1 MTRPTRSIEDVPLTR
16 FHRLLTLRSAGGSF
30 VDGYILSIIG
40 IALMPTSAA
49 LNLSSFWEGM
59 IAASALIGI
68 FFGGFLGGS
77 LTQRLGRK
85 RVYFIGP
92 IIFVVAS
99 LAQYWVSDPLT
110 LFALRL
116 ILGIAV
122 GIEYPVATAMLVEF
136 MPKKYRGPRL
146 AWFMIIWFAGAAV
159 AYGLGELILR
169 IGGAD
174 AWRLVLASGAV
185 FGLALIWVRVG
196 SPESPRW
203 LLSKGRPKEAE
214 QIIKAVYG
222 PAFSLENLPEEPQ
235 TQSLS
240 TWSLLRAGYGK
251 RMFFVSAFW
260 TCSIIPLFGVY
271 AFAPKVM
278 SSLNLEGDLASS
290 ASFGI
295 TLLFIAGCAVAAKLI
310 NTLGRRNLLLLSLL
324 LSGVSLL
331 GLGIMHASGP
341 VGVLMLFGLYAVSI
355 GGAQVLALVYP
366 NEIFPTEIRTQAV
379 GLGTSLSRIG
389 AALGTY
395 LVPISLQGY
404 GIEFTMYSAAAITFV
419 GLAISWM
426 LAPETRSM
434 SLQQAAALG

>member
-1 MTRPTRSIEDVPLTR
+1 MTRRTRSIEDIALTR
-16 FHRLLTLRSAGGSF
+16 FHRLLTIRSAGGSF

-49 LNLSSFWEGM
+49 LALDSFWEGM

-68 FFGGFLGGS
+68 FFGGFLGGY
-77 LTQRLGRK
+77 LTQRFGRQ
-85 RVYFIGP
+85 RVYFLGP
-92 IIFVVAS
+92 ILFVVAS
-99 LAQYWVSDPLT
+99 LAQYWVPDATT
-110 LFALRL
+110 LFVLRL

-159 AYGLGELILR
+159 AYGLGELLLR
-169 IGGAD
+169 LGGPE
-174 AWRLVLASGAV
+174 AWRLVLASGAP
-185 FGLALIWVRVG
+185 FGILLILVRVG

-203 LLSKGRPKEAE
+203 LLSKGREKEAE
-214 QIIKAVYG
+214 AVIKSVYG
-222 PAFSLENLPEEPQ
+222 PEYCLASLPEEVQAEP
-235 TQSLS
+235 TT
-240 TWSLLRAGYGK
+240 TWSLLKAGYGK

-260 TCSIIPLFGVY
+260 TCSIIPLFGIY

-278 SSLNLEGDLASS
+278 SSLNLAGDTASS
-290 ASFGI
+290 ASFAI
-295 TLLFIAGCAVAAKLI
+295 TVLFIVGCALAARLI
-310 NTLGRRNLLLLSLL
+310 NPLGRRNLLLASFF
-324 LSGVSLL
+324 LSGIALL
-331 GLGIMHASGP
+331 GLGLMHSSSKVAI
-341 VGVLMLFGLYAVSI
+341 LLLFGLYAVSI

-395 LVPISLQGY
+395 YVPVALHHH
-404 GIEFTMYSAAAITFV
+404 GIEFTMYVAAAITFA
-419 GLAISWM
+419 GLAVSWK
-426 LAPETRSM
+426 LAPETRAM
-434 SLQQAAALG
+434 SLQQAAALN